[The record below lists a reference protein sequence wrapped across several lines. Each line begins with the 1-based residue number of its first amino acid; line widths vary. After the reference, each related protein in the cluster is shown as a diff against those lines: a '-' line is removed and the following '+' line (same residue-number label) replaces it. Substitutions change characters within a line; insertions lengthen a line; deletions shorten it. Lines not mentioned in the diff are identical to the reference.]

1 MAHTVGQFTERIGR
15 AGVDQVHGDHHQ
27 RDQRQRRAALLRLQH
42 QKRLAEARQREDG
55 ADAHH
60 PPIAAPQQPQ
70 IGAGNR
76 VGSLV
81 GYRGGRL
88 FQAEEQQRD
97 RQRRR
102 DRRHPKDGAK
112 IVVPQQHQ
120 ANGQQRP

>member
-1 MAHTVGQFTERIGR
+1 MAHAIGQFTERIGR
-15 AGVDQVHGDHHQ
+15 AGVDQIHGDHHQ

-42 QKRLAEARQREDG
+42 QERFAEARQREDG
-55 ADAHH
+55 ADTHH

-70 IGAGNR
+70 IGAGDR
-76 VGSLV
+76 VGALV

-88 FQAEEQQRD
+88 FQAKKQQRN
-97 RQRRR
+97 QRRR

-120 ANGQQRP
+120 ADGQQRP